1 MHHYTAKTEA
11 TLKNQYGELSQINLG
26 LAVESVNMRFRAEA
40 LVRIARRSLKKT
52 AFYVTLIYTLM
63 LKLYTKSYLY

>member
-1 MHHYTAKTEA
+1 MGGEMHHYTAKTEA

-40 LVRIARRSLKKT
+40 LSEN
-52 AFYVTLIYTLM
+52 
-63 LKLYTKSYLY
+63 SP